1 MQDLT
6 AKIYENNSAN
16 VKTFIFLYYA
26 GHGAMVNGQT
36 VFVLNEKRN
45 YPVEAQLRAL
55 AQLSNSYVVAL
66 LDCCRE
72 TWRDPSRGGGAELE
86 DM

>member
-1 MQDLT
+1 MKLDKKNVRKGLEAIGARQTDIVIVEDVSRKQISEVIQDLT

-36 VFVLNEKRN
+36 VFVLNE
-45 YPVEAQLRAL
+45 
-55 AQLSNSYVVAL
+55 
-66 LDCCRE
+66 
-72 TWRDPSRGGGAELE
+72 
-86 DM
+86 